1 MSAKA
6 FTGARLFDGERWH
19 DRSALLVDDDGIAG
33 IVPADDAGADAVR
46 LDGGMLVPGFLDL
59 QVNGGGGILLNDSP
73 TLEGLATIC
82 AAQVPYGVTALL
94 PTLITDTREIT
105 AATIAA
111 GIAAA
116 ERRLPGF
123 LGLHLEGPHLSLA
136 RKGAH
141 DPALIRPMD
150 EADLAALVA
159 ARPNLPN
166 LLVTVAAETV
176 DPQQIARLSAAGIVV
191 SIGHSDA
198 GYESVEA
205 AAGAGATMATHL
217 FNAMSQIGNREP
229 GVAGAAISDGR
240 LHAGLIAD
248 GIHVHPETIAL
259 ALRAKRGPGR
269 IFLVTDAM
277 AVAGTELT
285 SFTLNGRTIHRANGA
300 LRLEDGTLA
309 GADLAMIDAIRFM
322 HLTIG
327 LTLEESLRMAT
338 VYPAGALG
346 VSARHGRL
354 GQGSAGDFVHL
365 SDDLQVRG
373 TWIGGKQVFSS
384 HSAGPDF

>member
-1 MSAKA
+1 MTATA
-6 FTGARLFDGERWH
+6 YIGARLFDGERWH
-19 DRSALLVDDDGIAG
+19 DDAALLV
-33 IVPADDAGADAVR
+33 GADGVESILPAGEAGGYDNVR

-59 QVNGGGGILLNDSP
+59 QVNGGGGILLNDRP
-73 TLEGLATIC
+73 TVDGLRTIC
-82 AAQVPYGVTALL
+82 AAQAPFGVTALL
-94 PTLITDTREIT
+94 PTLITDTRQIT
-105 AATIAA
+105 ASAIAA

-116 ERRLPGF
+116 EEGVPGF

-150 EADLAALVA
+150 EEDLAALLA
-159 ARPNLPN
+159 ARPRLPN
-166 LLVTVAAETV
+166 LLTTIAAETV

-198 GYESVEA
+198 GYEAVEA

-217 FNAMSQIGNREP
+217 FNAMSQVGNREP

-240 LHAGLIAD
+240 FHAGLIAD
-248 GIHVHPETIAL
+248 GIHVHPATIRIAL
-259 ALRAKRGPGR
+259 GAKQGPGR

-277 AVAGTELT
+277 AVAGTDLT
-285 SFTLNGRTIHRANGA
+285 SFPLNGRTIHRANGA
-300 LRLEDGTLA
+300 LRLDDGTLA

-322 HLTIG
+322 RQTIG

-338 VYPAGALG
+338 VYPAEAIG
-346 VSARHGRL
+346 VSARYGRL
-354 GQGSAGDFVHL
+354 GQGSVADFVHL
-365 SDDLQVRG
+365 SDELAVLG
-373 TWIGGKQVFSS
+373 TWIGGRQVF
-384 HSAGPDF
+384 AG

>member
-1 MSAKA
+1 MTGKV
-6 FTGARLFDGERWH
+6 FTGARIFDGEHWH
-19 DRSALLVDDDGIAG
+19 DSAAL
-33 IVPADDAGADAVR
+33 IVDDAGVKRIAPADETGAFDAVR

-59 QVNGGGGILLNDSP
+59 QVNGGGGILLNDDP
-73 TLEGLATIC
+73 TVEGLRTIC
-82 AAQVPYGVTALL
+82 AAQAPYGVTALL
-94 PTLITDTREIT
+94 PTLITDTRDIT
-105 AATIAA
+105 ASTLAA

-116 ERRLPGF
+116 ERGVPGF

-150 EADLAALVA
+150 DADLEALIA
-159 ARPNLPN
+159 ARPRLPN
-166 LLVTVAAETV
+166 LLATVAAETV
-176 DPQQIARLSAAGIVV
+176 DPQQISRLSAAGIVV

-198 GYESVEA
+198 GYEAVEA
-205 AAGAGATMATHL
+205 AAAAGATMVTHL

-248 GIHVHPETIAL
+248 GIHVHPATIAL
-259 ALRAKRGPGR
+259 ALRGKQGPAR

-277 AVAGTELT
+277 AVAGTDLT
-285 SFTLNGRTIHRANGA
+285 SFPLNGRTIHRANGA
-300 LRLEDGTLA
+300 LRLDDGTLA

-322 HLTIG
+322 HRTIG
-327 LTLEESLRMAT
+327 LSLEESLRMAT
-338 VYPAGALG
+338 AYPAEAIG

-354 GQGSAGDFVHL
+354 GQGSAADFVHL
-365 SDDLQVRG
+365 SDDLQVLG
-373 TWIGGKQVFSS
+373 TWIGGRQVF
-384 HSAGPDF
+384 AA